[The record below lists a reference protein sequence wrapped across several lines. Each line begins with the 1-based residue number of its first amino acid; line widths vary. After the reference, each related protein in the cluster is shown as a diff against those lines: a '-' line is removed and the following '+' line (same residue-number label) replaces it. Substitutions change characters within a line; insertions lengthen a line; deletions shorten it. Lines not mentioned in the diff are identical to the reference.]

1 MRGIGGRTERG
12 GTFAGLLVALCV
24 LVFENLVVSFF
35 LLLWGVLFPGES
47 CDKGVR
53 EGEEVYCGV
62 FVCPKEC
69 SVEYDYPPQSPGF
82 YSLPVRTI

>member
-1 MRGIGGRTERG
+1 MGHLQG
-12 GTFAGLLVALCV
+12 FLLRCV
-24 LVFENLVVSFF
+24 FWFLKIENLVVSFF